1 MFTKIL
7 LVALF
12 TSMVLAVDYQ
22 QREADDEAQ
31 QEQELIQPT
40 ARFFAFQTTKT
51 TVTVVTTTVEKTVP
65 STCAVLAAGV
75 TACRRRRSAV
85 EKPVI
90 LPLDQDE
97 QIDLFNPSPVQP
109 LETTQAVSLDAPVSG
124 FEGLESSS
132 SSPVEVDIVGL
143 QSDCV
148 GRRFGLVSM
157 LASNVASAFPGVN
170 SVSDLASSLAS
181 NLSLTLR
188 FKTTLTATVTVTKT
202 VTNGS
207 KAFTISNCTP
217 SPFLYATCKP

>member
-1 MFTKIL
+1 MLSKIL

-12 TSMVLAVDYQ
+12 TYSMVLAVDYQ
-22 QREADDEAQ
+22 QRE
-31 QEQELIQPT
+31 ELIQPA
-40 ARFFAFQTTKT
+40 ARFLAFQTTKT

-90 LPLDQDE
+90 LSLDQDE
-97 QIDLFNPSPVQP
+97 TIDLFNPSPVQP

-132 SSPVEVDIVGL
+132 GGSPVEVDIVGL
-143 QSDCV
+143 QNECV
-148 GRRFGLVSM
+148 GRRFGLVSV

-202 VTNGS
+202 VTSGS
-207 KAFTISNCTP
+207 KAFTVSNCTP